1 MLKATYSNFVIRTK
15 FISFDQEDEKLTFY
29 LLGYLSNTDL
39 LFFFTVLK
47 VLINFNLFPSY

>member
-29 LLGYLSNTDL
+29 LLGYFQIQT
-39 LFFFTVLK
+39 
-47 VLINFNLFPSY
+47 